1 MLNLSKLFHN
11 LSKLFHDL
19 SKLLLNLSKIFHN
32 LLHDLSK
39 LLLNLSKLLLNLSKL
54 FHNLSKLLF
63 NLSKLFHEL
72 LKLFHD
78 LSKLFQDLLKLFY
91 NVLKLVHNPLKTLMI
106 FVIHFSCDRDETI
119 RHYTHRLGR
128 VQRFSIQAFRFLSN
142 HHFVYL
148 HCDLVVCHA
157 YDYNSTCARSTSCSN
172 RHRRDADERADDSS
186 SMYPLSFGPVMQG
199 KESADSNT
207 EGK

>member
-11 LSKLFHDL
+11 LSKLLHDL
-19 SKLLLNLSKIFHN
+19 SKLLLNLSKIIHN

-39 LLLNLSKLLLNLSKL
+39 LLLDLSKLLLNLSKL
-54 FHNLSKLLF
+54 FHNLSKILLD
-63 NLSKLFHEL
+63 LSKLFHEL

-78 LSKLFQDLLKLFY
+78 LSKLFQDLLKLFH
-91 NVLKLVHNPLKTLMI
+91 NVLKLVHNPLKTIMI

-142 HHFVYL
+142 HRFVYL

-172 RHRRDADERADDSS
+172 RHRRDVDERADDSS
-186 SMYPLSFGPVMQG
+186 SIYPLSVGPVMQG